1 MNMGTEKIMV
11 SLIIPV
17 YNSEKYIEC
26 CLQSV
31 FAQTYTNYEVIVVDD
46 GSTDNTISKINRIVK
61 RKENVL
67 LLRKQ
72 NGGVSSARNF
82 GIQYSRGEYVTFID
96 SDDIIDRNYLATL
109 VTPLVEKNYDFVM
122 SGILF
127 FSENN
132 NLIDT
137 QVLPSYRYDFSKKD
151 DWFLLATSQLITSPV
166 AKLYRT
172 SIIKHNQI
180 KFNEEFVQGE
190 DRDFNV
196 SYLPYIESAISVSYV
211 GYRYRQNVCG
221 SLSTKYQENIFYI
234 DIIYWNKLKSL
245 FETKDCAAISSS
257 YLTNRLFNIIIDNF
271 IAMCNNKSL
280 FYALV
285 HFSMIHINKQYLF
298 DNKKIINSPCWIK
311 SIVFLILRFCK

>member
-1 MNMGTEKIMV
+1 MNMKVEKMV
-11 SLIIPV
+11 SIIIPV

-31 FAQTYTNYEVIVVDD
+31 FAQTYTNYEVIIVDD
-46 GSTDNTISKINRIVK
+46 GSTDKTISIINRIVK
-61 RKENVL
+61 RKEHVV
-67 LLRKQ
+67 LLRKP

-96 SDDIIDRNYLATL
+96 SDDIIDRDYLSTL
-109 VTPLVEKNYDFVM
+109 ITPLVENNYDFVM

-132 NLIDT
+132 NKTDI
-137 QVLPSYRYDFSKKD
+137 QILPSYRYDLSKKD
-151 DWFLLATSQLITSPV
+151 NWFLLATSQLITSPV

-180 KFNEEFVQGE
+180 RFNEEFEQGE

-211 GYRYRQNVCG
+211 GYRYRRNVSG
-221 SLSTKYQENIFYI
+221 SLSAKYQENNFFI
-234 DIIYWNKLKSL
+234 DVIYWNKLKSL
-245 FETKDCAAISSS
+245 LEMKGCAIISTS
-257 YLTNRLFNIIIDNF
+257 YMTNRLFNIIIDDF
-271 IAMCNNKSL
+271 MEMYKNKGLSYTL
-280 FYALV
+280 S
-285 HFSMIHINKQYLF
+285 HFSMIHIDKQYLY
-298 DNKKIINSPCWIK
+298 DNKNIIQSSYWMRT
-311 SIVFLILRFCK
+311 IVLLMLRFCK